1 MSFLSLSFASPLLLL
16 GLLALPL
23 IWWLNRLT
31 PPKPVQEPFP
41 PLSILMQ
48 VLKKE
53 DTPTKSPWWLT
64 LLRLILCAFIIIA
77 LAEPVLNP
85 RKDRLA
91 SSNPLVLILDNSW
104 ASATNWQLYLDTA
117 NGLIDEAEA
126 KNIPVLVT
134 RTALSANDLRL
145 GTIAEARKIIASIE
159 PEPLEPFQ
167 TDIITPIKTALS
179 GQSIGTIAL
188 ITNDIQSDNTS
199 SALEALLTLAPESLS
214 IFTANNDELAAI
226 TSVENLS
233 SSIAVSIERLKS
245 DQATE
250 IEIIGYD
257 FQLRPLFD
265 KTIELTV
272 GENSAAPE
280 IDVPF
285 ELLNDIMRISLRDN
299 QHAGASYLLDDSFRR
314 RRIAIFSGET
324 LDIVNPLLSAPHYIR
339 KATSPYVD
347 ILDLK
352 NISLSSD
359 ITPLLDQNPSAIIL
373 SNVGTLSENIIDE
386 LSTWVNDGGTL
397 IRFAGAK
404 LAATT
409 DDNMIDTLL
418 PVTLRQGERQLG
430 GSLSWSEP
438 KPMAGFTSQSP
449 FFGIEISDEVKINR
463 QVLAEPSLE
472 LADQTWASLDDGT
485 PLVTAKQS
493 GLGRI
498 VLFHISAETTWSN
511 LPLSGIFSQMLRRI
525 ISLTRA
531 SNSASNST
539 SSSAQSNAFLPAFKS
554 LSAKGGLINANGD
567 VSPLEI
573 LPTGAAVLTPTTRP
587 GLFGTEDGWVAV
599 NLLKPERTL
608 TPFEAPT
615 NAEKLATDISNYKLE
630 NNSTTILKPWL
641 FIGAFI
647 LLILDAIII
656 MYMSGLFGRNGLSRT
671 LKLGATSSAVMLAG
685 TLAMSII
692 HINPTQAQDIQLGD
706 AEIISRLEKT
716 HLAYVVTGDQRL
728 DRVSKLGLDGLSFYL
743 RTRTA
748 LEPGTP
754 VGLNLEQDDLSFYP
768 IIYWPMSEN
777 APIPSEKAIA
787 NIANFMTSGG
797 TVLFDTRDEFAE
809 FGSSSNTSP
818 RTLKL
823 RAILSGLDI
832 PPLEPVPQSH
842 VLTKSFYLLD
852 NFPGRYATGTL
863 WVEAQRPNQDED
875 NRIVNAGDGVS
886 PIMITSNDFAA
897 AWAINAS
904 RQHIFPTVP
913 QSERQR
919 VLAYRTG
926 INIIMYMLT
935 GNYKADQVHFP
946 ALLERL
952 GQ

>member
-1 MSFLSLSFASPLLLL
+1 
-16 GLLALPL
+16 LA
-23 IWWLNRLT
+23 
-31 PPKPVQEPFP
+31 
-41 PLSILMQ
+41 
-48 VLKKE
+48 
-53 DTPTKSPWWLT
+53 
-64 LLRLILCAFIIIA
+64 
-77 LAEPVLNP
+77 
-85 RKDRLA
+85 
-91 SSNPLVLILDNSW
+91 
-104 ASATNWQLYLDTA
+104 
-117 NGLIDEAEA
+117 
-126 KNIPVLVT
+126 
-134 RTALSANDLRL
+134 
-145 GTIAEARKIIASIE
+145 
-159 PEPLEPFQ
+159 
-167 TDIITPIKTALS
+167 
-179 GQSIGTIAL
+179 
-188 ITNDIQSDNTS
+188 
-199 SALEALLTLAPESLS
+199 
-214 IFTANNDELAAI
+214 
-226 TSVENLS
+226 
-233 SSIAVSIERLKS
+233 
-245 DQATE
+245 E

-257 FQLRPLFD
+257 FQSRPLFD
-265 KTIELTV
+265 KTIELQA
-272 GENSAAPE
+272 GENSANPE

-352 NISLSSD
+352 NVSLSGD

-373 SNVGTLSENIIDE
+373 SNVGTLTENIIDE
-386 LSTWVNDGGTL
+386 LSVWVNEGGTL

-409 DDNMIDTLL
+409 DNNTIDTLL

-438 KPMAGFTSQSP
+438 KPMASFTAQSP

-511 LPLSGIFSQMLRRI
+511 LPLSGNFSQMLRRI
-525 ISLTRA
+525 ISLTR
-531 SNSASNST
+531 ASNST

-554 LSAKGGLINANGD
+554 LSAKGGLINASGD

-573 LPTGAAVLTPTTRP
+573 LPTGEAVITPTTSP
-587 GLFGTEDGWVAV
+587 GLFGTEDGWIAV

-608 TPFEAPT
+608 SPFEAPL
-615 NAEKLATDISNYKLE
+615 NADDLTTGISNYKLD

-656 MYMSGLFGRNGLSRT
+656 MYMSGLFSRNGMSRT
-671 LKLGATSSAVMLAG
+671 LKMGTAKSVILLAG
-685 TLAMSII
+685 TLLILTSP
-692 HINPTQAQDIQLGD
+692 INPTLAQDIQLGD
-706 AEIISRLEKT
+706 SEIISRLDKT
-716 HLAYVVTGDQRL
+716 HLAYVVTGNQRL
-728 DRVSKLGLDGLSFYL
+728 DRVSRLGLDGLSFYL

-748 LEPGTP
+748 LEPGAP

-809 FGSSSNTSP
+809 FGSTSNTSP

-863 WVEAQRPNQDED
+863 WVEAQRPNQDEA

>member
-31 PPKPVQEPFP
+31 PPKPVEEPFP
-41 PLSILMQ
+41 PLSILRQ

-53 DTPTKSPWWLT
+53 DTPAKSPWWLT

-77 LAEPVLNP
+77 LAEPILNP
-85 RKDRLA
+85 RKERLT

-104 ASATNWQLYLDTA
+104 ATATNWDLYLDTA

-134 RTALSANDLRL
+134 RTALSSNDLRL

-159 PEPLEPFQ
+159 PEPLKPFQ

-188 ITNDIQSDNTS
+188 ITNDVQSDNTS

-233 SSIAVSIERLKS
+233 SSIAVSIERLNS
-245 DQATE
+245 DHLAE

-257 FQLRPLFD
+257 FQSRPLFD
-265 KTIELTV
+265 KTIELQA
-272 GENSAAPE
+272 GENSANPE

-352 NISLSSD
+352 NVSLSGD

-373 SNVGTLSENIIDE
+373 SNVGTLTENIINE
-386 LSTWVNDGGTL
+386 LSVWVNEGGTL

-409 DDNMIDTLL
+409 DNNTIDTLL

-438 KPMAGFTSQSP
+438 KPMASFTAQSP

-511 LPLSGIFSQMLRRI
+511 LPLSGNFSQMLRRI
-525 ISLTRA
+525 ISLTR
-531 SNSASNST
+531 ASNST

-554 LSAKGGLINANGD
+554 LSAKGGLINASGD

-573 LPTGAAVLTPTTRP
+573 LPTGEAVITPTTSP
-587 GLFGTEDGWVAV
+587 GLFGTEDGWIAV

-608 TPFEAPT
+608 SPFEAPL
-615 NAEKLATDISNYKLE
+615 NADDLTTGISNYKLD

-656 MYMSGLFGRNGLSRT
+656 MYMSGLFSRNGMSRT
-671 LKLGATSSAVMLAG
+671 LKMGTAKSVILLAG
-685 TLAMSII
+685 TLLILTSP
-692 HINPTQAQDIQLGD
+692 INPTLAQDIQLGD
-706 AEIISRLEKT
+706 SEIISRLDKT
-716 HLAYVVTGDQRL
+716 HLAYVVTGNQRL
-728 DRVSKLGLDGLSFYL
+728 DRVSRLGLDGLSFYL

-748 LEPGTP
+748 LEPGAP

-809 FGSSSNTSP
+809 FGSTSNTSP

-863 WVEAQRPNQDED
+863 WVEAQRPNQDEA